1 MSEPFG
7 WWRHFFEPVSPSRH
21 RCRSCGEEMDVR
33 GGRPQVHL
41 RDVHGPLSEKPV
53 DLPSAALEA
62 IAPKVGPLAEVEGQE
77 VVDGA
82 LVAIEEELKGLT
94 RQERLQNLLNLAND
108 EDAAVRDRVA
118 AETLIAKYMGWL
130 DSPPEEDED
139 GLRLK
144 HVERFRTAIERTQ
157 DVETR
162 FIKSLQDRETRFW
175 ILRCLAHTMEDM
187 EWAENALK
195 MLREELEAPLRQP
208 LKTPAARPT

>member
-1 MSEPFG
+1 MASEPFG

-41 RDVHGPLSEKPV
+41 RESHGPLSEKPV
-53 DLPSAALEA
+53 DLPSAALDA
-62 IAPKVGPLAEVEGQE
+62 IAPKVEAPEVAGDPEAEAAVEE
-77 VVDGA
+77 A
-82 LVAIEEELKGLT
+82 LEGLT

-108 EDAAVRDRVA
+108 GDAAVRDRVA
-118 AETLIAKYMGWL
+118 AETLIAKYQGWL

-144 HVERFRTAIERTQ
+144 HVERFRNAIDRTQ
-157 DVETR
+157 DVEQR